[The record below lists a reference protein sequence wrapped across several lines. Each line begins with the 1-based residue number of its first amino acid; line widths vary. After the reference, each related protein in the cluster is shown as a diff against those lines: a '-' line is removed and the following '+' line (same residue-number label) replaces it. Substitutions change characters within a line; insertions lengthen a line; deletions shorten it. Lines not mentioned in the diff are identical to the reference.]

1 MKFLVSVRCALP
13 AVLLSLSAVAAQAGE
28 LTVSAASSLSQAF
41 KELAQSF
48 EAGHPG
54 TQVRLNFGASGAL
67 LQQIAKGAPVDVF
80 ASADEETLDAAVAQ
94 GLVAASER
102 KDFARNTLVLVVPTD
117 SPLALGQLEDLT
129 QPGVRRIAIGNPAS
143 VPVGRYARRAL
154 EVAKLWQ
161 PLQAKA
167 IPTQNVRQSLD
178 YVARGEVE
186 AGFVYATDAAV
197 MPDKVRVAFKV
208 ALDRPIRYPVA
219 RVAGSAN
226 ADEAGRFVDY
236 VRSPAGQ
243 AILGR
248 HGFLKP

>member
-1 MKFLVSVRCALP
+1 MKSLVSVRRALP
-13 AVLLSLSAVAAQAGE
+13 AMLLSLSAVAAQAGE

-54 TQVRLNFGASGAL
+54 AKVRLNFGASGAL

-80 ASADEETLDAAVAQ
+80 ASADEETLEAAIAQ
-94 GLVAASER
+94 GLVAAGER
-102 KDFARNTLVLVVPTD
+102 KDFARNTLVLVVPAD
-117 SPLALGQLEDLT
+117 SPLALGQLEDLA

-154 EVAKLWQ
+154 EAAKLWL

-208 ALDRPIRYPVA
+208 PLDIPIRYPVA